1 MVNKVNKDNKKF
13 IIETFFLKEALK
25 QDLSLSEFL
34 ILVYFDNDYD
44 YVFDV
49 RKITK
54 ATCLKEEE
62 VVSSF
67 SKLLDKG
74 IITLVSAKNEN
85 GKMIDK
91 VSLDNLYKDIKKS
104 TNEDGKED
112 FLITFQK
119 KYGHS
124 LSSNDYEIVKAW
136 LAEDFTEE
144 IILGAV
150 EEANYNGV
158 SSLSYIDK
166 VLFTWQ
172 KKGFKTMKDVNNH
185 LTKQDNSDD
194 DNEQY
199 ETSVLDFNWLEDDK

>member
-1 MVNKVNKDNKKF
+1 MNKDNKKF

-25 QDLSLSEFL
+25 QELSLSEFL

-44 YVFDV
+44 SVFDV

-144 IILGAV
+144 LILGAV